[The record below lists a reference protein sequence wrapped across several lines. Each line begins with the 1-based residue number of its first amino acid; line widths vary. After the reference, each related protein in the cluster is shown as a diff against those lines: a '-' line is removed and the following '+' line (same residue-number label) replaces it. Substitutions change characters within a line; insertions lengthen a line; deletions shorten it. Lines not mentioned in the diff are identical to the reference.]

1 MDRRLRAEQEE
12 DFAEGLAADQAK
24 AAAAAAAAAI
34 AAATDA
40 DMGEVGH
47 RDEGDGGKRSDD
59 RGGGGEA
66 MAEAM
71 DVVSSEGGGGGGGGA
86 GVLAVAAAMSVER
99 GAGRSID
106 DMRAALAEAKAARE
120 RGEGGVGGEGGSAAG
135 GAVVRVRLRLPNG
148 SKIDEIFGGGDAID
162 LVFDLAEVA
171 CVDGGDGGGGGGLT
185 LVSQFPRRRWTRVGD
200 GAVLLGASGLGASVM
215 LHVEGAKE

>member
-24 AAAAAAAAAI
+24 AAAAAAAAV

-40 DMGEVGH
+40 DMAEEGH
-47 RDEGDGGKRSDD
+47 RDD
-59 RGGGGEA
+59 RGGGGEVV
-66 MAEAM
+66 AEAM
-71 DVVSSEGGGGGGGGA
+71 DVVSSEGGGGDGGGA
-86 GVLAVAAAMSVER
+86 GVLDAAVAMAVER

-106 DMRAALAEAKAARE
+106 DMRAALAEAKVARE
-120 RGEGGVGGEGGSAAG
+120 RGEGGVGGEG

-148 SKIDEIFGGGDAID
+148 SKIDEIFGGGDAMD

-171 CVDGGDGGGGGGLT
+171 CVDDGDGGGGGGVT
-185 LVSQFPRRRWTRVGD
+185 LVSQFPRRRWTRVAD

-215 LHVEGAKE
+215 LHVEGVKE